1 MKYSLTIF
9 KNTFDNKTHRVQEFN
24 SWDDFESLLYSLSQQ
39 KGQKGGKDSSPLI
52 SPAIYTQDTT
62 RSNKNVTVWGG
73 WACLDVDDFRVV
85 TNPVICSA
93 VTLQNVLEE
102 KFGEYYYV
110 CYSTASSTEEQPKFR
125 LVFPLTRQVDS
136 KDLPHFWHA
145 MNEEFESLGDKQ
157 TKDLSR
163 MYYVPAQY
171 PNAANFIFTN
181 KGIKID
187 PDMLMNKH
195 SFVEKI
201 STSFIDR
208 LPPKLAEAVLEHRKK
223 SLDNTNYT
231 WTSYRDCPFF
241 PRRLEL
247 EYKAITGTGWYH
259 KMYQIMVAT
268 AGNAIAKGYPI
279 TATQIAILCK
289 ELDKDTGNWYN
300 NRPLD
305 KEADRALEYVYRN
318 G

>member
-9 KNTFDNKTHRVQEFN
+9 KNTFDNKTHRVQEFA
-24 SWDDFESLLYSLSQQ
+24 SWDDFESLLYSLSQK
-39 KGQKGGKDSSPLI
+39 KGEKGGNNSSPLI
-52 SPAIYTQDTT
+52 SPARYFPDTT
-62 RSNKNVTVWGG
+62 RSNKSVSLWGG
-73 WACLDVDDFRVV
+73 WACLDVDDFLVD

-93 VTLQNVLEE
+93 VTLQNVLAE

-125 LVFPLTRQVDS
+125 LVFPLTREVES
-136 KDLPHFWHA
+136 KDLPHFWYA
-145 MNEEFESLGDKQ
+145 MNKEFDELGDEQ

-171 PNAANFIFTN
+171 PNATNFIFTN
-181 KGIKID
+181 KGVKID
-187 PDMLMNKH
+187 PDMLMGKH
-195 SFVEKI
+195 SYVETQGK
-201 STSFIDR
+201 TFLER
-208 LPPKLAEAVLEHRKK
+208 LPPALRQAVIDHRKN
-223 SLDNTNYT
+223 SLDNTDIT

-241 PRRLEL
+241 PRRLES
-247 EYKAITGTGWYH
+247 EYRAITGTGWYH
-259 KMYQIMVAT
+259 KMYQIMVAI
-268 AGNAIAKGYPI
+268 AGNAIKRGYPI
-279 TATQIAILCK
+279 TATQIEQLCR
-289 ELDKDTGNWYN
+289 ELDRETGNWYD

>member
-1 MKYSLTIF
+1 MKYSFTLF
-9 KNTFDNKTHRVQEFN
+9 RNTFDNKTHRIMEFD
-24 SWDDFESLLYSLSQQ
+24 SWREFEDLLYSLSN
-39 KGQKGGKDSSPLI
+39 KAGQKGGRDSSPLL
-52 SPAIYTQDTT
+52 SPARYFTETT
-62 RSNKNVTVWGG
+62 RSNKNVDYWSG
-73 WACLDVDDFRVV
+73 WACLDVDDYKVEHDK
-85 TNPVICSA
+85 
-93 VTLQNVLEE
+93 LEEILYE
-102 KFGEYYYV
+102 KFGEHYYV
-110 CYSTASSTEEQPKFR
+110 CYSTASSTIEQPKFR
-125 LVFPLTRQVDS
+125 LVFPLTRDVDS

-145 MNEEFESLGDKQ
+145 MNEEFEGLGDKQ

-171 PNAANFIFTN
+171 PNAYNFIFTN
-181 KGIKID
+181 EGTPID
-187 PDMLMNKH
+187 PDMLMSKH
-195 SFVEKI
+195 SYVEKI
-201 STSFIDR
+201 STSFMDR

-223 SLDNTNYT
+223 SLDNTDYT

-259 KMYQIMVAT
+259 KMYQIMVAV

-279 TATQIAILCK
+279 TASQIATMCK

-305 KEADRALEYVYRN
+305 KEADRALEYIYRN

>member
-1 MKYSLTIF
+1 MKYALTLF
-9 KNTFDNKTHRVQEFN
+9 RNTFDNKTHRVQEFD
-24 SWDDFESLLYSLSQQ
+24 SWDDFTHLLYGLSEQ
-39 KGQKGGKDSSPLI
+39 KGQKGGSDSSPLI
-52 SPAIYTQDTT
+52 SPARYFPDTT
-62 RSNKNVTVWGG
+62 RSNKNVNCWSG
-73 WACLDVDDFRVV
+73 WACLDVDDYSVD
-85 TNPVICSA
+85 A
-93 VTLQNVLEE
+93 DKLEQTLYE
-102 KFGEYYYV
+102 KFGEHHYI
-110 CYSTASSTEEQPKFR
+110 CYSTASSTIEQPKFR
-125 LVFPLTRQVDS
+125 LVFPLTRHVDS

-145 MNEEFESLGDKQ
+145 MNEEFEGLGDKQ

-171 PNAANFIFTN
+171 PNAYNFIFTN
-181 KGIKID
+181 EGMAID
-187 PDMLMNKH
+187 PDMLMSKH
-195 SFVEKI
+195 SYVEKI
-201 STSFIDR
+201 STSFMDR

-223 SLDNTNYT
+223 SLDNTDYT

-247 EYKAITGTGWYH
+247 EYKTISGTGWYH
-259 KMYQIMVAT
+259 KMYQIMVAV

-279 TATQIAILCK
+279 TSSQIATMCK

-305 KEADRALEYVYRN
+305 KEADRALEYIYRN